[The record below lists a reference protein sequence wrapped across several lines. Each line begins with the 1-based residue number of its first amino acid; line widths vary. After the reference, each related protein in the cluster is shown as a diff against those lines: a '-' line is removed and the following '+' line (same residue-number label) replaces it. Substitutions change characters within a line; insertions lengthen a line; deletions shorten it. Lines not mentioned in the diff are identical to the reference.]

1 MRAFHRD
8 QFNRFASHFRIRGLD
23 HHAVRDGH
31 FRTDPKTEMIRLYA
45 VCWKDTGWPP
55 QPDQEFR
62 AGGRQAL
69 AGPDVKGNAL
79 PAPGIDLEPQGRKR
93 LCLRIGRDS
102 LFRSISAKLP
112 ANNVVLTERRDRFQ
126 DFDLLIPDG
135 LTVRPDGRLHR
146 QVRQDLKQMILHYVA
161 DGAGLIVKSA
171 AALDPEVFGHDNRS
185 PLGHGFRRVKHFHTH
200 GARHAA

>member
-1 MRAFHRD
+1 
-8 QFNRFASHFRIRGLD
+8 
-23 HHAVRDGH
+23 
-31 FRTDPKTEMIRLYA
+31 MIRLYA

-62 AGGRQAL
+62 AGDGQAL
-69 AGPDVKGNAL
+69 AGPDVKRNAL
-79 PAPGIDLEPQGRKR
+79 PAPGMDLEPQSRKR

-102 LFRSISAKLP
+102 LLRSISAKLS
-112 ANNVVLTERRDRFQ
+112 ANYIVLAQRRDRFQ

-161 DGAGLIVKSA
+161 DGAGLIVESA
-171 AALDPEVFGHDNRS
+171 AALDSEIFGHSDLNALDMSAVQQGFQKRICETRIEHSVDWAFAQVVVDAKNGLLLESAEQNRIQS
-185 PLGHGFRRVKHFHTH
+185 
-200 GARHAA
+200 AR